1 MENKHTPIRKCICC
15 NDRKPQNELIRL
27 VLDNGNEVKLNQKKI
42 LFGKGAYICNS
53 EKCFDIL
60 IKKSVL
66 SRAFRKNVSQKEHEK
81 LRGELIKWK
90 AHSDLEKI

>member
-1 MENKHTPIRKCICC
+1 MEKKHNPIRKCICC
-15 NDRKPQNELIRL
+15 NERKAQSELIRL
-27 VLDNGNEVKLNQKKI
+27 VLDSDNEVKLNEKKK

-60 IKKSVL
+60 IKKCVL
-66 SRAFRKNVSQKEHEK
+66 SRAFRKNVSQKEHER

-90 AHSDLEKI
+90 AQ

>member
-1 MENKHTPIRKCICC
+1 MEKKHIPVRKCICC
-15 NDRKPQNELIRL
+15 NERKAQNELIRL
-27 VLDNGNEVKLNQKKI
+27 VLDSDNEVKLNEKKK

-60 IKKSVL
+60 IKKGVL
-66 SRAFRKNVSQKEHEK
+66 SRAFRKNVSQKEHER

-90 AHSDLEKI
+90 AQ